1 MGRVLARVIVVGGV
15 AIGLMLGDVAEANP
29 SPTPIRLPVSIT
41 APNQVTVV
49 SGDHLWKISD
59 RHLSRQLGREAANEE
74 VSPYWRLV
82 IGANRDTIR
91 SGDPDLIFPG
101 EIITLP
107 PTS

>member
-1 MGRVLARVIVVGGV
+1 MGRILARVIVVGSV
-15 AIGLMLGDVAEANP
+15 AMGLMLGDVAGANP
-29 SPTPIRLPVSIT
+29 SPKPVRLPVSMPG
-41 APNQVTVV
+41 PNQVTVV
-49 SGDHLWKISD
+49 SGDHFWKISD

-82 IGANRDTIR
+82 IAANRDTIR